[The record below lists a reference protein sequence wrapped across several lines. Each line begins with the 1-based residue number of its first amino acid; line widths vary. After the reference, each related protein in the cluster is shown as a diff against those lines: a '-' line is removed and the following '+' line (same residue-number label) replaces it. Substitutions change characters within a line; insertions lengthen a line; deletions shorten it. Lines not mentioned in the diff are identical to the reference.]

1 MSKEIAMKIKMSI
14 AMVAAV
20 ATIAGSSVA
29 IGQAPSK
36 AALDDA
42 LKNGLLTQEEYNARV
57 RQHQAGAAPIVDPS
71 RIAWRT
77 VSVPDPVLN
86 IVAFTG
92 SIPADWRLEG
102 AVFRGRCFD
111 APSLVFRAYSPD
123 GLTVVQSMPNMN
135 WASTSARQAA
145 DYPATFG

>member
-42 LKNGLLTQEEYNARV
+42 LKKGLLTQEAYNARV
-57 RQHQAGAAPIVDPS
+57 RQHQAGAAPLVDPS

-77 VSVPDPVLN
+77 VSVPDPGLD

-92 SIPADWRLEG
+92 SVPADCMFEG
-102 AVFRGRCFD
+102 SRV
-111 APSLVFRAYSPD
+111 
-123 GLTVVQSMPNMN
+123 
-135 WASTSARQAA
+135 AR
-145 DYPATFG
+145 